1 MSGKGSTPRPIP
13 DRKKY
18 ESEFDRIFGK
28 NKKKKETKDK
38 KEKKKAMYKP
48 EPCPGGSLIAS
59 RILDHEKK
67 IVE

>member
-38 KEKKKAMYKP
+38 KEKKRLRKSQ
-48 EPCPGGSLIAS
+48 PGG
-59 RILDHEKK
+59 KK
-67 IVE
+67 HFLLVGLVDLL